1 MSQQS
6 VSVPL
11 PQSPLSTAVLPP
23 PVPQIV
29 LSVPGFTPGE
39 FLYVQNGRDYLQD
52 AYRVISINEWWGP
65 FKDYLLKRGVSNN
78 TGFTFTDDSFYRT
91 IMNAISSTPI
101 GGGHSGYSMGFCMRV
116 MEKIALH
123 GEAEYRRQYLSHN
136 SNKRQQT

>member
-6 VSVPL
+6 VLIL

-23 PVPQIV
+23 PVPQIA
-29 LSVPGFTPGE
+29 LSEPEFVPGE

-65 FKDYLLKRGVSNN
+65 FKDHLLKRGVSNN

-91 IMNAISSTPI
+91 IMNAIASTPI
-101 GGGHSGYSMGFCMRV
+101 GRGHSGYSMGFCMRV
-116 MEKIALH
+116 MEKITLH
-123 GEAEYRRQYLSHN
+123 GEASYRNRCLEYN
-136 SNKRQQT
+136 VNKGQQA